1 MQYLNMFIGVR
12 KWGQEKSLEGKFA
25 KIRAEVG
32 IDS

>member
-1 MQYLNMFIGVR
+1 MFIGVR